1 MVSGARVHMERR
13 VTRVAVDSAEVPRS
27 EERGPAGNG
36 GGLDGFFKLT
46 ERGTSVGAEVRA
58 GVTTFLVMAYIIF
71 LNPAILSNMFEAE
84 SAEQIAFITA
94 ASAAT
99 ALLAGLLTIAMGL
112 FSNYPIALAAG
123 LGINAIVAFTLVIGL
138 GLSPAG
144 AMGVIVLEGLIV
156 LVLVIIGLRE
166 AIMNAVPLAL
176 KRAIGVG
183 IGLFILFIGFV
194 DGGLIVPGT
203 PVVQFN
209 FPVEPATW
217 VFVLGLVLTIILF
230 ALKVRAALLISIVV
244 MSIFAY
250 IVGLTSFPEQMSFLP
265 DFSTLGMFDVTE
277 VWNLGILA
285 AALTIFAIM
294 LTDFFD
300 TMGTATAITEQA
312 GLTTPDGQVPG
323 INRVLLVDSVAA
335 AAGGAAGISS
345 NTSYIES
352 AAGVAEG
359 GRTGLTSVVTG
370 LLFLLA
376 VFVTPLAPMVPFVA
390 TGPVLVVVG
399 YLMATLIKDIDFND
413 VEEGFPALLGI
424 TLMPLTYNITVGI
437 GAAFVTYVLIKVV
450 RGKVTGIHPLMW
462 IVALAF
468 AVYFAQAWINTLL

>member
-1 MVSGARVHMERR
+1 
-13 VTRVAVDSAEVPRS
+13 
-27 EERGPAGNG
+27 
-36 GGLDGFFKLT
+36 
-46 ERGTSVGAEVRA
+46 
-58 GVTTFLVMAYIIF
+58 MAYIIF
-71 LNPAILSNMFEAE
+71 LNPLILSNMIPEGADRD
-84 SAEQIAFITA
+84 AFIPA

-99 ALLAGLLTIAMGL
+99 AATAGLLTVLMGL
-112 FSNYPIALAAG
+112 VANYPIALAAG
-123 LGINAIVAFTLVIGL
+123 LGINAIVAFTLVLGL

-144 AMGVIVLEGLIV
+144 AMGVIVLEGLIILV
-156 LVLVIIGLRE
+156 LVLVGLRE
-166 AIMNAVPLAL
+166 AIMDAVPLPL

-209 FPVEPATW
+209 FPVDASTW
-217 VFVLGLVLTIILF
+217 VFVLGLALTIVLF
-230 ALKVRAALLISIVV
+230 ALRVRAALLISIVV
-244 MSIFAY
+244 MSIIAY
-250 IVGLTSFPEQMSFLP
+250 VLGLTSFPENLDFVP
-265 DFSTLGMFDVTE
+265 DFSTLGQFDVTE
-277 VWNLGILA
+277 VWNLGILV

-312 GLTTPDGQVPG
+312 GLTTAEGRVPG
-323 INRVLLVDSVAA
+323 INRVLIVDSVAA

-359 GRTGLTSVVTG
+359 GKTGLTSVITG
-370 LLFLLA
+370 ILFLLA
-376 VFVTPLAPMVPFVA
+376 VFVTPLATMVPFAA

-399 YLMATLIKDIDFND
+399 YLMATLIKDIDFTD
-413 VEEGFPALLGI
+413 VEEGLPALLGI

-437 GAAFVTYVLIKVV
+437 GAMFVTYVLLKTV
-450 RGKVTGIHPLMW
+450 RGKAGQVHPLLW
-462 IVALAF
+462 VVAIAF
-468 AVYFAQAWINTLL
+468 VVYFAQAWINTLL

>member
-1 MVSGARVHMERR
+1 
-13 VTRVAVDSAEVPRS
+13 
-27 EERGPAGNG
+27 
-36 GGLDGFFKLT
+36 
-46 ERGTSVGAEVRA
+46 
-58 GVTTFLVMAYIIF
+58 
-71 LNPAILSNMFEAE
+71 
-84 SAEQIAFITA
+84 
-94 ASAAT
+94 
-99 ALLAGLLTIAMGL
+99 
-112 FSNYPIALAAG
+112 
-123 LGINAIVAFTLVIGL
+123 
-138 GLSPAG
+138 
-144 AMGVIVLEGLIV
+144 
-156 LVLVIIGLRE
+156 
-166 AIMNAVPLAL
+166 MNAVPLAL

-217 VFVLGLVLTIILF
+217 VFVLGLALTIVLF
-230 ALKVRAALLISIVV
+230 ALKVRAALLISIIV

-250 IVGLTSFPEQMSFLP
+250 VVGLTSIPENLDFVP
-265 DFSTLGMFDVTE
+265 DFSTLGRFDVAE
-277 VWNLGILA
+277 IWDIGLLA

-312 GLTTPDGQVPG
+312 GLTTPEGAVPG
-323 INRVLLVDSVAA
+323 INRVLIVDSVAA

-376 VFVTPLAPMVPFVA
+376 VFVTPLAPMVPFAA

-399 YLMATLIKDIDFND
+399 YLMATLIKDIDFAD

-437 GAAFVTYVLIKVV
+437 GAAFVTYVLIKAV
-450 RGKVTGIHPLMW
+450 RGKFGEVHPLLW
-462 IVALAF
+462 VVAVAF

>member
-1 MVSGARVHMERR
+1 
-13 VTRVAVDSAEVPRS
+13 VTATEVPRS
-27 EERGPAGNG
+27 ERSAPEGGGG
-36 GGLDGFFKLT
+36 GGLDSFFKLS
-46 ERGTSVGAEVRA
+46 ERGSSVGTEVRA

-71 LNPAILSNMFEAE
+71 LNPLILSNMIPEGPDR
-84 SAEQIAFITA
+84 IGFITA
-94 ASAAT
+94 AAAAT
-99 ALLAGLLTIAMGL
+99 ALLAGILTIAMGVV
-112 FSNYPIALAAG
+112 SNYPIALAAG
-123 LGINAIVAFTLVIGL
+123 LGINAIVAFTLVLGL
-138 GLSPAG
+138 GLTPAG

-156 LVLVIIGLRE
+156 LVLVIVGLRE
-166 AIMNAVPLAL
+166 AIMEAVPLAL

-194 DGGLIVPGT
+194 DGGLIGPGN

-209 FPVEPATW
+209 FPVEPAAW
-217 VFVLGLVLTIILF
+217 VFVLGLALTLVLF
-230 ALKVRAALLISIVV
+230 ALKVRAALLISIIV
-244 MSIFAY
+244 MSVVAY
-250 IVGLTSFPEQMSFLP
+250 LLGLTEVPADMDFVP
-265 DFSTLGMFDVTE
+265 DFSTLGQFDVTE
-277 VWNLGILA
+277 VWNIGILA

-312 GLTTPDGQVPG
+312 GLTTPDGKVPG
-323 INRVLLVDSVAA
+323 IGRVLLVDSVAA

-359 GRTGLTSVVTG
+359 GRTGLTSVVVG
-370 LLFLLA
+370 VLFLLA
-376 VFVTPLAPMVPFVA
+376 VFVTPLAPMVPFAA

-399 YLMATLIKDIDFND
+399 YLMATLIKDINFGD

-437 GAAFVTYVLIKVV
+437 GAAFVSYVLIKAV
-450 RGKVTGIHPLMW
+450 RGKFGEIHPLLW
-462 IVALAF
+462 VVGLAF
-468 AVYFAQAWINTLL
+468 AIYFAQSWLNTLL

>member
-1 MVSGARVHMERR
+1 L
-13 VTRVAVDSAEVPRS
+13 DSY
-27 EERGPAGNG
+27 
-36 GGLDGFFKLT
+36 FKLS
-46 ERGTSVGAEVRA
+46 ERGTTVGNEVRA
-58 GVTTFLVMAYIIF
+58 GLTTFLVMAYIIF
-71 LNPAILSNMFEAE
+71 LNPLILSNMIPEGPDRD
-84 SAEQIAFITA
+84 AFVPA

-99 ALLAGLLTIAMGL
+99 ALLAGILTIAMGVV
-112 FSNYPIALAAG
+112 SNYPIALAAG
-123 LGINAIVAFTLVIGL
+123 LGINAIVAFTLVLGL

-156 LVLVIIGLRE
+156 LVLVLVGLRE
-166 AIMNAVPLAL
+166 AIMDAVPLAL

-194 DGGLIVPGT
+194 DGGLIVPGN

-217 VFVLGLVLTIILF
+217 TFVLGLALTIVLF
-230 ALKVRAALLISIVV
+230 ALKVRAALLISIIV

-250 IVGLTSFPEQMSFLP
+250 IVGLTELPANLDFVP
-265 DFSTLGMFDVTE
+265 DFSTLGQFNVTE

-312 GLTTPDGQVPG
+312 GLTTSDGKVPG
-323 INRVLLVDSVAA
+323 INRVLIVDSVAA

-370 LLFLLA
+370 VLFLLA
-376 VFVTPLAPMVPFVA
+376 VFVTPLATMVPFAA

-399 YLMATLIKDIDFND
+399 YLMATLIKDINFGD

-450 RGKVTGIHPLMW
+450 RGKLGEVHPLLW
-462 IVALAF
+462 VVAIAF

>member
-1 MVSGARVHMERR
+1 MEADVS
-13 VTRVAVDSAEVPRS
+13 EVPRS
-27 EERGPAGNG
+27 DTTAPRAER
-36 GGLDGFFKLT
+36 GGLDAFFKLS
-46 ERGTSVGAEVRA
+46 ERGTTVGTEVRA
-58 GVTTFLVMAYIIF
+58 GITTFLVMAYIIF
-71 LNPAILSNMFEAE
+71 LNPAILSNMFAE
-84 SAEQIAFITA
+84 GSPDRAAFIPA

-99 ALLAGLLTIAMGL
+99 ALLAGVLTIAMGL
-112 FSNYPIALAAG
+112 VANYPIALAAG
-123 LGINAIVAFTLVIGL
+123 LGINAIVAFTLVLGL

-144 AMGVIVLEGLIV
+144 AMGVIVLEGLIILV
-156 LVLVIIGLRE
+156 LVLVGLRE
-166 AIMNAVPLAL
+166 AIMDAIPLVL

-217 VFVLGLVLTIILF
+217 TFVLGLVLTIVLF
-230 ALKVRAALLISIVV
+230 ALKVRAALLISIVA
-244 MSIFAY
+244 MSIVAY
-250 IVGLTSFPEQMSFLP
+250 VVGLTTFPTDLSFVP
-265 DFSTLGMFDVTE
+265 DFSTLGQFSVTE

-312 GLTTPDGQVPG
+312 GLTTPDGRVPG
-323 INRVLLVDSVAA
+323 INRVLIVDSVAA

-359 GRTGLTSVVTG
+359 GRTGLTAVVTG
-370 LLFLLA
+370 VLFLLA
-376 VFVTPLAPMVPFVA
+376 LFVTPLATMVPFAA

-399 YLMATLIKDIDFND
+399 YLMATLIKDIDFAD

-437 GAAFVTYVLIKVV
+437 GAAFVTYVLIKLV
-450 RGKVTGIHPLMW
+450 RGKASQVHPLLYV
-462 IVALAF
+462 VAAAF
-468 AVYFAQAWINTLL
+468 VVYFAQSWLNALV